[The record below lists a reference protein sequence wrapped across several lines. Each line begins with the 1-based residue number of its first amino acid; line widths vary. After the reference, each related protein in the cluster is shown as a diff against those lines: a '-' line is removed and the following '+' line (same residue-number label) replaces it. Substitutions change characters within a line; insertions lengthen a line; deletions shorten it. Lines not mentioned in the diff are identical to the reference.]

1 MRRPHNAGLRKLHL
15 SNGPFPEEINYKDM
29 CKIKEEFID
38 YIEFKNF
45 SFLKCTRLD
54 SGVWGRTV
62 DDKYILKC
70 KEVILTID

>member
-1 MRRPHNAGLRKLHL
+1 
-15 SNGPFPEEINYKDM
+15 M
-29 CKIKEEFID
+29 CEIKEEFTD

-45 SFLKCTRLD
+45 SFLKYARLD
-54 SGVWGRTV
+54 SGVWGCTV